1 MAAAGERI
9 ARHLPVALAADDGM
23 EWDDVGKGEEDEFL
37 ADWKSQ
43 VRCSGG
49 DDGSQREAYVE
60 SPLVSPLS
68 TDVRCAA
75 ALARQHG
82 SIQQLRS
89 GLFLLS

>member
-23 EWDDVGKGEEDEFL
+23 EWDDIGKGEEDEFL

-43 VRCSGG
+43 VQRCGY
-49 DDGSQREAYVE
+49 DDGSHRDVCVD
-60 SPLVSPLS
+60 SSLVSLLS
-68 TDVRCAA
+68 ADVRCAA

-82 SIQQLRS
+82 SIQ
-89 GLFLLS
+89 